1 MTYGI
6 RKEAMRRPHRSHP
19 FSVAFLLLV
28 VFLAIGATVAL
39 WKGCKVFLN
48 FLSRETRYDKI
59 IVEAGKRNMVDPAL
73 LKAVI
78 WRESKYNASEIG
90 GKGEIGLMQI
100 MVDRAA
106 SDWARVKKYPLPSA
120 GALYDPELNIEIG
133 SWYLGRA
140 LRRWR
145 NFKESVPLALC
156 EYNAGLT
163 RARKWQPETST
174 GDVISRIRINSTKQY
189 VKDILK
195 RYQKYKN
202 EWKAPH

>member
-6 RKEAMRRPHRSHP
+6 RKEAMRRPHRSRP

-133 SWYLGRA
+133 SWYL
-140 LRRWR
+140 
-145 NFKESVPLALC
+145 
-156 EYNAGLT
+156 
-163 RARKWQPETST
+163 
-174 GDVISRIRINSTKQY
+174 
-189 VKDILK
+189 
-195 RYQKYKN
+195 
-202 EWKAPH
+202 

>member
-1 MTYGI
+1 MSLPEKVSLRNCIVLLAGVLIVLSGI
-6 RKEAMRRPHRSHP
+6 FFTAKTIHRNGLFVDDKRYWENIQKISRRRGIDPQ
-19 FSVAFLLLV
+19 LV
-28 VFLAIGATVAL
+28 RAVIFQESRFKREAIG
-39 WKGCKVFLN
+39 K
-48 FLSRETRYDKI
+48 
-59 IVEAGKRNMVDPAL
+59 
-73 LKAVI
+73 
-78 WRESKYNASEIG
+78 
-90 GKGEIGLMQI
+90 KGEIGLMQI